1 MWWSGAICQG
11 FLLLI
16 YLLVYVEAVPVA
28 IDKTKINPPE
38 EQKEK
43 GNPDTG
49 LYYDR
54 YLREVIDVLETD
66 QHFREKLQN
75 TDMEDIKVGKLA
87 KELDFVSHNVRTRL
101 DEMKRQEVNRL
112 RSLIKAKQD
121 VETGKGLAV
130 DHESLLKQFEYLN
143 HGNPHTFEIED
154 LNKLITT
161 ATSDLENFDKEHHDE
176 FKRYELMK
184 EHERREYLKALD
196 EEKRKAEEQHYEE
209 MKKKHADHPKV
220 NHPATSDLEN
230 FDKEHHD
237 EFKRYELMKEH
248 ERREY
253 LKALDEEKRKAE
265 EQHYEEMKKKHAD
278 HPKVNH
284 PGSQDQLKEVWE
296 ETDGLDPLD
305 FDPKTFF
312 KLHDTNGDDFLDEQE
327 LEALF
332 TKELEKM
339 YDPKNEEDDMVEME
353 EERIRMREHV
363 MNEVDVN
370 KDRLVSLEE
379 FLVSTGKREFLE
391 PDSWETLEE
400 APAFTEEEM
409 KEFEQHLAEQEH
421 DLKNKAD
428 NLNKQREELQ
438 RQQEQLNV
446 QKLELQKAVEHMDKL
461 KTQKEHPPPGTNE
474 EQAHGMLYN

>member
-1 MWWSGAICQG
+1 MGSFKFLSEMWWSGAICQG

-75 TDMEDIKVGKLA
+75 TDMEDIKAGKLA

-143 HGNPHTFEIED
+143 HGNPHTFEIDD

-176 FKRYELMK
+176 FKRYEMMK
-184 EHERREYLKALD
+184 EHERREYLK
-196 EEKRKAEEQHYEE
+196 
-209 MKKKHADHPKV
+209 
-220 NHPATSDLEN
+220 T
-230 FDKEHHD
+230 
-237 EFKRYELMKEH
+237 
-248 ERREY
+248 
-253 LKALDEEKRKAE
+253 LDEEKRKAE

-312 KLHDTNGDDFLDEQE
+312 KLHDSNGDDFLDEQE

-391 PDSWETLEE
+391 PDSWETLEQ

-428 NLNKQREELQ
+428 NLNKQREELE
-438 RQQEQLNV
+438 RQQEQLNA
-446 QKLELQKAVEHMDKL
+446 QKLELQRAVEHMDKL